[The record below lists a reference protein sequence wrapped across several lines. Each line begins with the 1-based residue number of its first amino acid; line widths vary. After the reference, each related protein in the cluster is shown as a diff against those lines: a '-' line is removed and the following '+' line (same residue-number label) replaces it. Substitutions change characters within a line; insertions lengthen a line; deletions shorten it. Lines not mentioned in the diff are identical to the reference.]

1 MSFPFDPKSP
11 SHRLERPEGV
21 RQVDSG
27 LSDDNQ
33 RLPEDRSSRC
43 RWLFDTAD
51 TVDYR
56 YLRRQRSLVFQ
67 SNLELFV
74 SSVAHL
80 DPDPCLLRCMY
91 LRALLAERRPCQR
104 LRTPLVRKTSLLIRG
119 SFDVLRP
126 GAGLLGVWLA
136 LVVYGIGC
144 AQV

>member
-1 MSFPFDPKSP
+1 MSLQFGPKSP
-11 SHRLERPEGV
+11 SHRLARPESV
-21 RQVDSG
+21 RQVDFE
-27 LSDDNQ
+27 LFYDNQ
-33 RLPEDRSSRC
+33 RLQEARFLHC
-43 RWLFDTAD
+43 RWLSDTAD

-67 SNLELFV
+67 SNPELFV
-74 SSVAHL
+74 ASEAHL

-91 LRALLAERRPCQR
+91 LRASLAERQPCQR